1 MKLIIPDFVQFKY
14 DIVEIYKRLKDVQD
28 ENASVADYIPQLAV
42 VDPNLFAISICTVDG
57 QLLNV
62 GDSDHLACIQSCS
75 KPISYLMAV
84 QENGFNKVH
93 NHIGREPSGV
103 SFNDLSLQNYP
114 SEENKKRRIPHN
126 PMINAG
132 AIMSSSLIKNKKS
145 MADRFAHV
153 MEIWESLC
161 CTPVGFSNSVY
172 LSEKDTADRNWCLGF
187 MMQEFDSFPKD
198 GAPLQDNLEFYF
210 QQCSIEASCSQ
221 MSIMA
226 ATLAN
231 GGENP
236 FTNNKIFEPFH
247 VRNCLSLMLSCGM
260 YDYSG
265 EWCFS
270 IGLPSKSG
278 VAGFVWTVLPNKLG
292 ICTFSPPLD
301 SN

>member
-1 MKLIIPDFVQFKY
+1 
-14 DIVEIYKRLKDVQD
+14 
-28 ENASVADYIPQLAV
+28 
-42 VDPNLFAISICTVDG
+42 
-57 QLLNV
+57 
-62 GDSDHLACIQSCS
+62 
-75 KPISYLMAV
+75 
-84 QENGFNKVH
+84 
-93 NHIGREPSGV
+93 
-103 SFNDLSLQNYP
+103 
-114 SEENKKRRIPHN
+114 
-126 PMINAG
+126 
-132 AIMSSSLIKNKKS
+132 
-145 MADRFAHV
+145 

-247 VRNCLSLMLSCGM
+247 VRNCLSLMLSCGVTAQK
-260 YDYSG
+260 
-265 EWCFS
+265 FR
-270 IGLPSKSG
+270 I
-278 VAGFVWTVLPNKLG
+278 
-292 ICTFSPPLD
+292 
-301 SN
+301 